1 MSQTWEKRKLAMS
14 CQKLKYSSVNVV
26 YWELATGQDWN
37 NSHLIKAWP
46 GSKTSQREPTSNPF
60 IPKGNIAI
68 QTNIIRHLKNKSTKL
83 LKILSEGVR
92 THTLH

>member
-26 YWELATGQDWN
+26 YWELATAQDWDD
-37 NSHLIKAWP
+37 SHLIKAWP

-60 IPKGNIAI
+60 IQGNIAI
-68 QTNIIRHLKNKSTKL
+68 KFKL
-83 LKILSEGVR
+83 IL
-92 THTLH
+92 